1 MLTTAPASCGQSP
14 KDGRGVSLPLCPITR
29 HVSWV
34 LHRNGPRDVGR
45 LFAVTKQLLR
55 QDWREAREAIGRPG
69 LLFKDLR
76 HSFAQHLEDAGEGDL
91 ITDALQDADPRL
103 RRRYA
108 KVQIERLRQR
118 LDALGTVPGTV
129 TSRARRSAG

>member
-1 MLTTAPASCGQSP
+1 MTTDVDHRAGILRAIP
-14 KDGRGVSLPLCPITR
+14 KGRAGVSLPLCPITR

-91 ITDALQDADPRL
+91 ITDAWRMQTHGCGVATPRCRGKGSML
-103 RRRYA
+103 WA
-108 KVQIERLRQR
+108 QF
-118 LDALGTVPGTV
+118 
-129 TSRARRSAG
+129 RAQ